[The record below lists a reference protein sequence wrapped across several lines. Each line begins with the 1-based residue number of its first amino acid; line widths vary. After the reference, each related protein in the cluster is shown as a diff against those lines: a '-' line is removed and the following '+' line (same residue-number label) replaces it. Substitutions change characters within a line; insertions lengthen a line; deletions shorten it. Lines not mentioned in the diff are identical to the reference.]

1 MSVQKKS
8 VARVIEDETMTLL
21 RIALPRL
28 ACSQAVW
35 MFSSS
40 LPPGRNGG
48 VEARTSSWVREA
60 ATRVQ

>member
-35 MFSSS
+35 MFSIS